1 MINIHKIFDSF
12 IYDYQKSIISFVSEK
27 ENRKRSGSI
36 GSGFFISYRSKKFLL
51 TARHVIE
58 DIKINISMNRA
69 NIIVGFEN
77 AIPLHFKKVISF
89 NDADIA
95 IIPLEWVVGYQ
106 KLENIT
112 FSEVSFGA
120 ACLNPYYGM
129 FVGYP
134 AAKNK
139 NSLYG
144 DTPEKMLLSYGGVRE
159 MKVEK
164 IPDVYYPLG
173 FSININKSFG
183 GLNRPRGQKQSPR
196 PQGISGGPVIG
207 VHCLSDGRGGI
218 DPHSFTHS
226 ICGVA
231 VSELKARDFQNRG
244 LFIAESLLTIKEALD
259 ELCLEKN

>member
-1 MINIHKIFDSF
+1 MINIHTLCDSF
-12 IYDYQKSIISFVSEK
+12 LFGYQKSIISFVSEK
-27 ENRKRSGSI
+27 DNRKRSESI

-58 DIKINISMNRA
+58 DIKANKSRNRST
-69 NIIVGFEN
+69 IIVGFGN
-77 AIPLHFKKVISF
+77 PIILHFKNVISF
-89 NDADIA
+89 SDADVA
-95 IIPLEWVVGYQ
+95 IIPLGWVVGHQ
-106 KLENIT
+106 ALKNIT
-112 FSEVSFGA
+112 FTEISFGP

-144 DTPEKMLLSYGGVRE
+144 DNPEKMLLSYGGVRK
-159 MKVEK
+159 MQIGK

-183 GLNRPRGQKQSPR
+183 GLNRPAEQKQSPK

-207 VHCLSDGRGGI
+207 VHCLSDGKGGI

-231 VSELKARDFQNRG
+231 VSEVKARDFQNRG
-244 LFIAESLLTIKEALD
+244 VFIAESLFAIKDTLD
-259 ELCLEKN
+259 DLCLENI